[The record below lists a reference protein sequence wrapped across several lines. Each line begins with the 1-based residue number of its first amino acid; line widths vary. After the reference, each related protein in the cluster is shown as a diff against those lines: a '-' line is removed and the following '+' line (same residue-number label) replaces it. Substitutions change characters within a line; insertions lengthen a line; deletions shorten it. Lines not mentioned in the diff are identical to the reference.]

1 MFIKITLVK
10 MRDFNSI
17 SFTTKKLVSGNLQV
31 KFHIQNSSRPSYGY
45 LLVNGYFS
53 DEEIMEEIK
62 LRLNLREQS
71 KMDLLKFTFKNEW
84 KDDHQFYLYS
94 A

>member
-1 MFIKITLVK
+1 
-10 MRDFNSI
+10 MRDLNSI

-31 KFHIQNSSRPSYGY
+31 KFQIQNASRPSYGY
-45 LLVNGYFS
+45 LLVNQAFS
-53 DEEIMEEIK
+53 DEDIMEEIK
-62 LRLNLREQS
+62 LRLNLREKS
-71 KMDLLKFTFKNEW
+71 KMDLLKFTFKNQW

>member
-1 MFIKITLVK
+1 
-10 MRDFNSI
+10 MRDLHNI
-17 SFTTKKLVSGNLQV
+17 SFTTKKLMSGNLQV
-31 KFHIQNSSRPSYGY
+31 KFHIQNAMKPYYGY
-45 LLVNGYFS
+45 LLVNQALS

-71 KMDLLKFTFKNEW
+71 KMDLLKFTFKNQW

>member
-1 MFIKITLVK
+1 
-10 MRDFNSI
+10 MRNLHNN
-17 SFTTKKLVSGNLQV
+17 SFTTKKYMSGNLQV
-31 KFHIQNSSRPSYGY
+31 KFHIQNSMKPYYGY
-45 LLVNGYFS
+45 LLVNQTLS

-62 LRLNLREQS
+62 LRLDLREQS
-71 KMDLLKFTFKNEW
+71 KMDLLKFTFKNQW